1 VDPAPHRLQA
11 APRHLIEQ
19 PTLAT
24 CLAGPL
30 PVRETSTIA

>member
-1 VDPAPHRLQA
+1 MEAAPHRFQA
-11 APRHLIEQ
+11 AARHLIEQ

-30 PVRETSTIA
+30 PVRETSSIA